1 MKTSKTKCIVV
12 TLLTMLLAFSLSACG
27 QSDKEKALAEIKAV
41 DVTTYFEDEQDSI
54 KSLKKDY
61 TKKIEAIKDTDNDD
75 KDDKA
80 VAKELKAFRKSLK
93 EFSTKEAKIKSFKDE
108 LGKAIDKMDESKA
121 KEAKK
126 ILDSYD
132 EKLSKAKTNEAFQ
145 KLVTEIGDKIAKKTD
160 VSVATVVESAQEA
173 SAPVTYSGGSVS
185 SSSSSSSS
193 GSSGSSSSGSSGGSS
208 SGSSSSGGSS
218 SGGSSQPAVHTH
230 NYTSVVEF
238 LYRPDEY
245 RCTDTNGVVHSFG
258 SYNEMTSYATANA
271 CAWNNTNYGGEL
283 YAAIVQCSCGATTTI
298 YY

>member
-54 KSLKKDY
+54 KELKKDY

-80 VAKELKAFRKSLK
+80 VAKELKAFKKALK
-93 EFSTKEAKIKSFKDE
+93 AFSTKEAKIKSFKDE

-193 GSSGSSSSGSSGGSS
+193 GSSGSSSSGSSSSSS
-208 SGSSSSGGSS
+208 SGSSSGGSS
-218 SGGSSQPAVHTH
+218 SGGHTH
-230 NYTSVVEF
+230 SWATRTQTGSRVVPCTVYKCEADGTEWETGAAAASHAND
-238 LYRPDEY
+238 LKAQGLSASYGPVSSEKTITWTYDETY
-245 RCTDTNGVVHSFG
+245 CTGCG
-258 SYNEMTSYATANA
+258 
-271 CAWNNTNYGGEL
+271 L
-283 YAAIVQCSCGATTTI
+283 VQ
-298 YY
+298 